1 MGHLL
6 SVCLCS
12 CHLHLLVSVS
22 TLLFLYIDTAIST
35 TIGIAVVHVV
45 DESLKAI
52 VEEASNTSVP
62 QSQGLPSGQRNRFL
76 VRACQVT
83 GTVLDSDIG
92 WNVTQPG
99 ADISD
104 CVFTGETRSPILLTV
119 PLEFLRNVSTDNDPN
134 LFPTA
139 LRNFSIDPQQSPL
152 RVILADEAKNQEG
165 QDEND
170 ALKQRCPVQCVY
182 QSNITNAVKTT
193 AIEHAEPTKMAHPF
207 VTLEEEAMSQ
217 RKQTGIPFP
226 ETLKVLVIKHTV
238 DQPLLGETKG
248 PASLVTRLNTSRG
261 KEEEKRSIVL
271 CRNRRDVLQAKVLVC
286 QVTGTTLDTSIGWSV
301 TRPIADVSHWPFTNK
316 TATPRPLPKSD
327 QPSASVSPPPSVSGT
342 TLDTEAD
349 LATAE
354 VLGLSES
361 KVGGPVAQ
369 SSKKE
374 LMLRKGNLSTVG
386 KNDTQTE
393 RSELSVT
400 GDVPGR
406 LGCDCLLVS
415 SELTCMELF
424 EFPKYEEG
432 STSTVATV
440 GANTKVPLEQPQR
453 QHVSESLSP
462 VTDID
467 SARTETRQTSTKKI
481 EIRVLGSKFYNR
493 VLESYVVLNME
504 GSPINIQQGIC
515 NELTHWSFPQV
526 VNVREGE
533 DMTTRMTIEDK
544 SWSVKPEQKRE
555 LVLPHT
561 STYISFG
568 IISPEPREVLGL
580 CFVKPAHHDDPIEI
594 PFYPPPHMA
603 RVLSL
608 PQSPSDDQGVVSRI
622 IIFSL

>member
-22 TLLFLYIDTAIST
+22 TLLFLYIDTAINT

-170 ALKQRCPVQCVY
+170 ALKQRCPVQCVC

-248 PASLVTRLNTSRG
+248 PAVTGSVVTRLNTSRG
-261 KEEEKRSIVL
+261 KEEERKFITKNDSFPRRFTFQPIWFYDNVNSLIQAVL
-271 CRNRRDVLQAKVLVC
+271 NRRTKES
-286 QVTGTTLDTSIGWSV
+286 TTRLTS
-301 TRPIADVSHWPFTNK
+301 
-316 TATPRPLPKSD
+316 
-327 QPSASVSPPPSVSGT
+327 
-342 TLDTEAD
+342 
-349 LATAE
+349 
-354 VLGLSES
+354 
-361 KVGGPVAQ
+361 AQ
-369 SSKKE
+369 SGAFYSSEVDDQGWIDSFLKYQQAFVEALQYRGSFIGSSIFTSDNEYANLLTYVKE
-374 LMLRKGNLSTVG
+374 TEGRRDSVPNYQEVFILVTLQNKFFPRLKGQVISANAKCHGIIPLELYYFVVSVLA
-386 KNDTQTE
+386 KRFPLAVSYTQTE
-393 RSELSVT
+393 TSFNVRSGHILHPLYSEEYPCVNTTMLVLTEVSFASTATDCSDVNELIADSTATLGRNYQTVKLRASSVIAK
-400 GDVPGR
+400 DQRLISVFR
-406 LGCDCLLVS
+406 LGEVSVMFDGQRYSVEIHSPRNCLW
-415 SELTCMELF
+415 
-424 EFPKYEEG
+424 
-432 STSTVATV
+432 
-440 GANTKVPLEQPQR
+440 KVCSLLPGLQLE
-453 QHVSESLSP
+453 
-462 VTDID
+462 
-467 SARTETRQTSTKKI
+467 
-481 EIRVLGSKFYNR
+481 
-493 VLESYVVLNME
+493 
-504 GSPINIQQGIC
+504 
-515 NELTHWSFPQV
+515 
-526 VNVREGE
+526 
-533 DMTTRMTIEDK
+533 
-544 SWSVKPEQKRE
+544 
-555 LVLPHT
+555 
-561 STYISFG
+561 
-568 IISPEPREVLGL
+568 
-580 CFVKPAHHDDPIEI
+580 
-594 PFYPPPHMA
+594 
-603 RVLSL
+603 
-608 PQSPSDDQGVVSRI
+608 
-622 IIFSL
+622 